1 MVEEVALA
9 LEDISISY
17 YITSPHSLRRKKLQ
31 TKNVRIDAV
40 NGVSFKV
47 NKGEVV
53 GIIGENGAGKSTLL
67 QAIAGIIE
75 VDSGKIETYR
85 NKVSLMSL
93 GSGFHQ
99 NLSGRENI
107 ILSGMLM
114 GYSKSAV
121 LKKMDE
127 IISFS
132 ELEDFIDYPV
142 RTYSSGMYSKLSFA
156 ITTILDNEIILIDEV
171 LSVGD
176 ERFKQKSFQHLRKLI
191 SDDAHTVILVS
202 HSLDKVKKLCD
213 RVIWLENGKIREIGE
228 PRKVIINYLAKE
240 FYR

>member
-1 MVEEVALA
+1 MAEEVALA
-9 LEDISISY
+9 IEDVFISY
-17 YITSPHSLRRKKLQ
+17 TITSPHSLHRKKLQ
-31 TKNVRIDAV
+31 TENVRIDAV

-47 NKGEVV
+47 NKGEVM

-75 VDSGKIETYR
+75 VDSGIIETYG

-121 LKKMDE
+121 LEKMDE

-132 ELEDFIDYPV
+132 ELEDFINYPV

-156 ITTILDNEIILIDEV
+156 ISTILDNDIILIDEV

-176 ERFKQKSFQHLRKLI
+176 ERFKQKSFRHLRKLI
-191 SDDAHTVILVS
+191 TDDAHTVILVS
-202 HSLDKVKKLCD
+202 HSLDKVKMLCD
-213 RVIWLENGKIREIGE
+213 RVIWMEKGQIRKIGKTREI
-228 PRKVIINYLAKE
+228 IADYLAE
-240 FYR
+240 ESYT